1 MIKQFWILMGGIIAT
16 CILTS
21 DINNEKSV
29 YRVFRGMQ
37 LLQHRG
43 KAYWKISSGKFEA
56 TGYGSLPAFD
66 VVHEKVLRQQNNPMY
81 AIVGHLS
88 KKKPMTRKLEK
99 INFALDGFFIDLDKL
114 LTHPLMKRRSF
125 EPLNQIHHIFR
136 ELLIVR
142 KDPYKA
148 AEFLDRHLRGN
159 YVINIEN
166 EIYVFRNS
174 TGFKPLFIG
183 KDKSQNDFIITSEN
197 YIGSFFP
204 LLNLEEINPGQLIR
218 INSKHGM
225 DILTQLDKN
234 RILMDPFEFIRESH
248 VSSVFNDKSIYSIRK
263 NIGNVQAQFLS
274 SKIADADIILAE
286 PDYTRPMALG
296 LNQGFRNK
304 KKKIEMIEGIIKDR
318 YDDSDPMIDYS
329 EQVSKNKLLSNGKTL
344 KFIIEPVTS
353 KKKILSV
360 QGTIQTGGTII
371 ETVFYLKKSN
381 VSKIH
386 VLVSYVPTVDGRQVG
401 LYTQQ
406 KDLISRKY
414 IGKTSYIDDL
424 NKEIASELG
433 VDSVF
438 YNSPEILAKGI
449 GVHESQLW
457 FPEWI
462 RFLDYK

>member
-1 MIKQFWILMGGIIAT
+1 MGGIIAT
-16 CILTS
+16 CRMTD

-29 YRVFRGMQ
+29 YQVFRGMQ

-43 KAYWKISSGKFEA
+43 KAYWKISSGNFEIS
-56 TGYGSLPAFD
+56 GYGSLPAFD
-66 VVHEKVLRQQNNPMY
+66 LIHQKVVKQQNDPMR

-88 KKKPMTRKLEK
+88 KKKPMTRSLEK

-114 LTHPLMKRRSF
+114 LSHPLMKRKNF
-125 EPLNQIHHIFR
+125 EPLSQVHYIFR
-136 ELLIVR
+136 DLLMMR

-166 EIYVFRNS
+166 EIYIFRNS
-174 TGFKPLFIG
+174 TGFKPLFLG
-183 KDKSQNDFIITSEN
+183 KNESQNDFIVTSEN
-197 YIGSFFP
+197 YIESFFP
-204 LLNLEEINPGQLIR
+204 FINLKEINPGQLIR
-218 INSKHGM
+218 INSKYGM

-248 VSSVFNDKSIYSIRK
+248 VSSIFNNKSIYSIRK
-263 NIGNVQAQFLS
+263 NIGNIQAEFLS
-274 SKIADADIILAE
+274 SKIIDADIILAE

-296 LNQGFRNK
+296 LDQGFK
-304 KKKIEMIEGIIKDR
+304 KSKKKIEMIEGIIKDR

-344 KFIIEPVTS
+344 KFIIEPIT
-353 KKKILSV
+353 KNKKILSI

-381 VSKIH
+381 VNKIH

-406 KDLISRKY
+406 KDLIGRKY
-414 IGKTSYIDDL
+414 IGKISYIDDL
-424 NKEIASELG
+424 NKEVASELG

>member
-1 MIKQFWILMGGIIAT
+1 MGGIIAACRMT
-16 CILTS
+16 
-21 DINNEKSV
+21 DEINNEKSI
-29 YRVFRGMQ
+29 YQVFRGMQ

-43 KAYWKISSGKFEA
+43 KAYWKISSGKFEVS
-56 TGYGSLPAFD
+56 GYGSLPAFD
-66 VVHEKVLRQQNNPMY
+66 LIHDQVVRHQNDPMY

-88 KKKPMTRKLEK
+88 KKKPMTRRVEK

-114 LTHPLMKRRSF
+114 LSHPLMKRKNF
-125 EPLNQIHHIFR
+125 EPLNQIHYIFR
-136 ELLIVR
+136 ELLIIR

-166 EIYVFRNS
+166 EIYIFRNS
-174 TGFKPLFIG
+174 TGFKPLFLG
-183 KDKSQNDFIITSEN
+183 KDKTQHDFIVTSEN
-197 YIGSFFP
+197 YIESFFP
-204 LLNLEEINPGQLIR
+204 YINLSEINPGQLIR
-218 INSKHGM
+218 INSKYGM

-248 VSSVFNDKSIYSIRK
+248 VSSIFDNKSIYSIRK

-286 PDYTRPMALG
+286 PDYTRPMTLG
-296 LNQGFRNK
+296 LTQGFRNS
-304 KKKIEMIEGIIKDR
+304 KKKIEMFEGIIKDR

-344 KFIIEPVTS
+344 KFIIEPIT
-353 KKKILSV
+353 KNKKILSI

-381 VSKIH
+381 VSKIY

-406 KDLISRKY
+406 KDLIGRKY
-414 IGKTSYIDDL
+414 IGKISYIDDL
-424 NKEIASELG
+424 NKKVASELG
-433 VDSVF
+433 VDLVF

-449 GVHESQLW
+449 GVHVSQLW